1 MKYSMRRRM
10 FKKILRKLAEILFTM
25 LISVAMVFC
34 LVKFINAEDVYDKVE
49 YGVWIIIGLIL
60 MFRE

>member
-1 MKYSMRRRM
+1 MRRRM
-10 FKKILRKLAEILFTM
+10 FKRILRKLAEILFTM